1 MTSEEMRDKAMDLFK
16 KRFHWS
22 QVILAVGQEKIGEID
37 ETAVKALGAFGGGIA
52 SSGSVCG
59 VLIGGI
65 AVISSIYSRG
75 NLDEKENPRL
85 WSVSSK
91 FMEKF
96 EELAKP
102 LGGMNCRD
110 IAKVD
115 WKNKL
120 EVKNY
125 YVNPLS
131 TRKICIKLVG
141 DAAYALGE
149 LIDQQAQKE

>member
-1 MTSEEMRDKAMDLFK
+1 
-16 KRFHWS
+16 
-22 QVILAVGQEKIGEID
+22 VGQEKIGEID

-59 VLIGGI
+59 ILIGGI

-91 FMEKF
+91 FLKKF

-110 IAKVD
+110 IAKID

-141 DAAYALGE
+141 DTAYALGE